1 MNPPS
6 ADLVIEHAAQLLTC
20 TASARATD
28 AVGLIADGSVAITGD
43 RITAAGPAAEVAA
56 TVDATRAQTIDSRG
70 NVVMPGFVYSHTHLV
85 FGGTRV
91 DEYAAKLTGGDLSA
105 LRAKGV
111 PVGITGTVDETSHLS
126 IDALV
131 EQALPRL
138 RQMLLAGTTTVESK
152 SGYGLTPASELRLL
166 QANRVLD
173 ELQPATVVSTFLGA
187 HAFPPDEAHER
198 YVESTIAEMIP
209 RVAEMHLA
217 QFCDVYCDEG
227 YFTPEQSR
235 RILGAG
241 VEYGLRPKIHLDQY
255 SHTGA
260 AELAAELHCVSAD
273 HLNFTEPA
281 EASML
286 AAAGVVGVPT
296 PGLDFAVAHHR
307 PVNIRALI
315 DAGMTIALATDCC
328 PGCWLTDMQFVIV
341 LACRLHRLSVAEAI
355 RAATTGSAQ
364 ALAMETEIG
373 SLEPGKRADLLILDT
388 ERYENLAYHL
398 AVNPVSTVI
407 KAGKI
412 VVTEGRLVA

>member
-1 MNPPS
+1 
-6 ADLVIEHAAQLLTC
+6 
-20 TASARATD
+20 
-28 AVGLIADGSVAITGD
+28 
-43 RITAAGPAAEVAA
+43 
-56 TVDATRAQTIDSRG
+56 
-70 NVVMPGFVYSHTHLV
+70 
-85 FGGTRV
+85 
-91 DEYAAKLTGGDLSA
+91 
-105 LRAKGV
+105 
-111 PVGITGTVDETSHLS
+111 
-126 IDALV
+126 
-131 EQALPRL
+131 
-138 RQMLLAGTTTVESK
+138 
-152 SGYGLTPASELRLL
+152 
-166 QANRVLD
+166 
-173 ELQPATVVSTFLGA
+173 
-187 HAFPPDEAHER
+187 
-198 YVESTIAEMIP
+198 
-209 RVAEMHLA
+209 
-217 QFCDVYCDEG
+217 
-227 YFTPEQSR
+227 
-235 RILGAG
+235 
-241 VEYGLRPKIHLDQY
+241 
-255 SHTGA
+255 
-260 AELAAELHCVSAD
+260 
-273 HLNFTEPA
+273 
-281 EASML
+281 ML